1 MTIDLSSVARRI
13 QPAAVLA
20 SVSRLLKRLED
31 RQPQERRRGRRSMN
45 G

>member
-20 SVSRLLKRLED
+20 SVSKLLKRFED
-31 RQPQERRRGRRSMN
+31 RQPRERRRGRRSMN